1 MHSSLTPAGGSKS
14 PRVQCYSAALC
25 FYSPAHLILP
35 QLMWSQ
41 STGHRTEATD
51 WIFSFLLPS
60 ALLMWFIHLF
70 YWSIKQNLMFKPVC
84 TPTCWRSLVWSTCV
98 LTNTASASSIWWLK
112 ACRLRRAVH
121 FTSTMSW
128 LIGTWLSAAICVLPY
143 VLDIDTGGGRWWVLV
158 DDQELFSW
166 SKAHGCMTMRLLCF
180 CGCLK
185 YCSIFLSLLKVSEW
199 RTSRGEPSSGYSLC
213 PEQGTPCSSQTGPAS
228 PGLQQAGIDWHCKQL
243 LLGLLI
249 QIWPLIL
256 VS

>member
-1 MHSSLTPAGGSKS
+1 MLQCCALFLQPCSPYFTPVNVITEHGPSH
-14 PRVQCYSAALC
+14 R
-25 FYSPAHLILP
+25 
-35 QLMWSQ
+35 
-41 STGHRTEATD
+41 GHRLN
-51 WIFSFLLPS
+51 FLFFTTISTVDVIYTP
-60 ALLMWFIHLF
+60 F

-228 PGLQQAGIDWHCKQL
+228 PGLQQAGIDWHCK
-243 LLGLLI
+243 
-249 QIWPLIL
+249 
-256 VS
+256 

>member
-166 SKAHGCMTMRLLCF
+166 SRAHGCMTMRLIFSYVYCVFVVVWNIAPSF
-180 CGCLK
+180 CP
-185 YCSIFLSLLKVSEW
+185 YSRYLSGGLPGESPPVATASAQ
-199 RTSRGEPSSGYSLC
+199 SRERL
-213 PEQGTPCSSQTGPAS
+213 AAVK
-228 PGLQQAGIDWHCKQL
+228 QALRALGFNKQ
-243 LLGLLI
+243 
-249 QIWPLIL
+249 
-256 VS
+256 V